1 LGQAQHLSLT
11 RTILP
16 SIGSLLL
23 SSPFPTTT
31 LQKILESPSRVNQIL
46 QENTMKDKPEI
57 NNKKYQ
63 MNLPAAD
70 LINLARD
77 KMDMI
82 KPRSV

>member
-16 SIGSLLL
+16 STGSLLL